1 VEDCYACGGSGD
13 PGNVFAKTGSGP
25 FGIGDLARHI
35 PPQAKQK
42 GPDQGHRR
50 APPHPAFEPE
60 PESLSG
66 NHSHAAVL
74 SEQLPLGKPRPQRSV
89 AVNDVRAL
97 VSQIRPAGCAPA
109 SAQRAV
115 SFMKSDLCTG
125 LGRSNRRHQA
135 AKSPAD
141 DRHSAHFHTIP
152 YGTVPT
158 VPARSDWLSA
168 GLEVLASE
176 GADSLRIDRLCT
188 RLGVSKGSFHH
199 HFAGSAS
206 YRQALLAEYEQRAT
220 ESLKLAI
227 AAPTGTSPRT
237 ILARL
242 TDRVESDQLYRPE
255 LEVAVRAWAFS
266 DIGARQ
272 VQERIDQ
279 ARIDAL
285 EQVWKQLV
293 EDPAEA
299 RTAALLPYLVA
310 IGASLVRPPV
320 EAGQLRR
327 VYELL
332 LRLVPDDPTD

>member
-1 VEDCYACGGSGD
+1 MA
-13 PGNVFAKTGSGP
+13 
-25 FGIGDLARHI
+25 
-35 PPQAKQK
+35 
-42 GPDQGHRR
+42 
-50 APPHPAFEPE
+50 
-60 PESLSG
+60 
-66 NHSHAAVL
+66 
-74 SEQLPLGKPRPQRSV
+74 
-89 AVNDVRAL
+89 
-97 VSQIRPAGCAPA
+97 
-109 SAQRAV
+109 
-115 SFMKSDLCTG
+115 
-125 LGRSNRRHQA
+125 
-135 AKSPAD
+135 
-141 DRHSAHFHTIP
+141 
-152 YGTVPT
+152 

-206 YRQALLAEYEQRAT
+206 YRQALLAEYERRAT
-220 ESLKLAI
+220 ESLRLAI
-227 AAPTGTSPRT
+227 AAPTGASPGT

-242 TDRVESDQLYRPE
+242 TDRVGSDQLYRPE

-266 DIGARQ
+266 DAGARQ

-279 ARIDAL
+279 ARIAAL

-320 EAGQLRR
+320 EASQLRL

-332 LRLVPDDPTD
+332 LRLVPDDPADQET

>member
-1 VEDCYACGGSGD
+1 M
-13 PGNVFAKTGSGP
+13 PPHAK
-25 FGIGDLARHI
+25 H
-35 PPQAKQK
+35 K

-50 APPHPAFEPE
+50 VLPHPAFEPK
-60 PESLSG
+60 PKSQSG
-66 NHSHAAVL
+66 TYSHTAGL
-74 SEQLPLGKPRPQRSV
+74 SEQLPLAEPFPQRSV
-89 AVNDVRAL
+89 AVDDVRAL
-97 VSQIRPAGCAPA
+97 VSQIRLARCAPA
-109 SAQRAV
+109 PAQRAV
-115 SFMKSDLCTG
+115 SFMQCDLCTA
-125 LGRSNRRHQA
+125 LGSSNRRHQA
-135 AKSPAD
+135 TESAAD
-141 DRHSAHFHTIP
+141 DRYPAHVHTIP
-152 YGTVPT
+152 YGTVLA
-158 VPARSDWLSA
+158 VPAKGDWLST

-206 YRQALLAEYEQRAT
+206 YRQALLAEYERRAT

-227 AAPTGTSPRT
+227 ATPTGASPRT

-242 TDRVESDQLYRPE
+242 TDRVGSDQLYRPE

-266 DIGARQ
+266 DAGARQ

-279 ARIDAL
+279 ARIAAL

-332 LRLVPDDPTD
+332 LRSVPDDPTD